1 MSEHKQLYRILDA
14 NLNRAKEGLRVCE
27 DISRYVWNQAS
38 LTKQIKGLRHDLTTA
53 MGKLDMFKVLD
64 SRAVEQD
71 VGRGSIES
79 EFKRKDM
86 AAVFLANAGRVK
98 ESLRVLEEVCKLMD
112 ASVALKLKVIRY
124 RFYVQEQKAFKK
136 RLS

>member
-1 MSEHKQLYRILDA
+1 MSDYKQLYRILDA

-38 LTKQIKGLRHDLTTA
+38 LTKQIKDLRHDLTAA
-53 MGKLDMFKVLD
+53 MAKLDMFKVLE
-64 SRAVEQD
+64 SRAVEGD

-98 ESLRVLEEVCKLMD
+98 ESLRVLEEITKLIN
-112 ASVALKLKVIRY
+112 ASVSLKLKTIRY

-136 RLS
+136 S